1 MKIFGIYGWSGSGKT
16 DVICRLIKF
25 LTRKEIKISSIKH
38 THHNIS
44 VDKRGKDSFQHRE
57 SGAKE
62 VIVGGKQNWALIH
75 NGEKDENNT
84 LDDLLEKFSSEV
96 DLVLVEGFKESKIPK
111 IEVYNSNLKK
121 IPISLSDDKTLAI
134 VYDKMD
140 KKIINSK
147 LPKFDFNDTEIIAK
161 FILNYLEIDEK
172 K

>member
-16 DVICRLIKF
+16 DVICRLINF

-96 DLVLVEGFKESKIPK
+96 DLVLVEGFKKSKIPK

-121 IPISLSDDKTLAI
+121 IPISLSDENTLAI
-134 VYDKMD
+134 IYDKID
-140 KKIINSK
+140 KKIVNST
-147 LPKFDFNDTEIIAK
+147 LPKFNFNDTERIAK
-161 FILNYLEIDEK
+161 FILNYLKIDDK